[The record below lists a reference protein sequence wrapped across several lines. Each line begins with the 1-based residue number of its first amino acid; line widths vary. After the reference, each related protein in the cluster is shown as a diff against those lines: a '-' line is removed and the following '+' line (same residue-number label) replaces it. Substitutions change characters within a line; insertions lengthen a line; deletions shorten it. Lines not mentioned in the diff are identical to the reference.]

1 MLQISHFCR
10 SYGDKVA
17 VADLNLDV
25 PTGRIVGFIGHNG
38 AGKTTTLR
46 AAAGI
51 LDFNDGTITIDG
63 HDVRADPVGAK
74 RVTAFLPDNPDL
86 YEFMSGLDYLG
97 FIADVYGIDAA
108 RRRRLVTQYAGAY
121 GIEGDLGSSV
131 GSYSHGMKQKLAL
144 VSAFI
149 RTPRL
154 LLLNEPFVGLDPF
167 AAHALKGHLR
177 DTCDAGGAVLFS
189 THTLEVAQ
197 ALCDDIAIISHGRL
211 VASAPTA
218 DVIGDSSLEDVF
230 LELSADKRPQASR

>member
-1 MLQISHFCR
+1 MLQISNFTKR
-10 SYGDKVA
+10 YGDKVA
-17 VADLNLDV
+17 VADLSLVV
-25 PTGRIVGFIGHNG
+25 PAGRIVGFIGHNG

-46 AAAGI
+46 AASGI
-51 LDFNDGTITIDG
+51 LDFSEGTIAIDG

-97 FIADVYGIDAA
+97 FIADIYGIDAP
-108 RRRRLVTQYAGAY
+108 RRRDLVARYAAAY

-154 LLLNEPFVGLDPF
+154 LLLD
-167 AAHALKGHLR
+167 
-177 DTCDAGGAVLFS
+177 
-189 THTLEVAQ
+189 
-197 ALCDDIAIISHGRL
+197 
-211 VASAPTA
+211 
-218 DVIGDSSLEDVF
+218 
-230 LELSADKRPQASR
+230 